1 MRNYI
6 ICSKNNFFKK
16 RIKKKNFIFINKKKN
31 LNIKFIKKINPK
43 YIFFPH
49 WNYKIQKNIFNKY
62 QCIGFHSTPL
72 PYGRG
77 GSPVQNMILRGYKKS
92 KVCAIQIEEK
102 FDSGDIYMSKSF
114 SLNGTADQI
123 YIRIYKIIHKMI
135 NRIIKKLPAPK
146 KQKGKIFIFKRRK
159 PKESNIENIKNF
171 QKLYDYIRMLDF
183 SEKNFP
189 KAFVNIKKFKLIL
202 SSAKLKGNTIK
213 CFCEIKEN

>member
-16 RIKKKNFIFINKKKN
+16 RIKKKNFIFINNKKN

-202 SSAKLKGNTIK
+202 SSAKLKGKTIK

>member
-1 MRNYI
+1 
-6 ICSKNNFFKK
+6 
-16 RIKKKNFIFINKKKN
+16 
-31 LNIKFIKKINPK
+31 
-43 YIFFPH
+43 
-49 WNYKIQKNIFNKY
+49 
-62 QCIGFHSTPL
+62 
-72 PYGRG
+72 
-77 GSPVQNMILRGYKKS
+77 
-92 KVCAIQIEEK
+92 
-102 FDSGDIYMSKSF
+102 MSKSF

-202 SSAKLKGNTIK
+202 SSAKLKGKTIK